1 MKFMNQFNDQLP
13 FASFSRVNWLELRTG
28 ISKVRVQ
35 ILASLVVFNCD
46 DLLYIYTEQQPNKY
60 VIAKT
65 LQCLKVSSVRI
76 RGNNPEGK
84 KILQQTKQKTG
95 TKQIK
100 NVQRKRKYS
109 RSSRKRPPRK
119 FETVAVTR
127 AGRLRE

>member
-1 MKFMNQFNDQLP
+1 M
-13 FASFSRVNWLELRTG
+13 LERL
-28 ISKVRVQ
+28 
-35 ILASLVVFNCD
+35 
-46 DLLYIYTEQQPNKY
+46 
-60 VIAKT
+60 
-65 LQCLKVSSVRI
+65 SSE
-76 RGNNPEGK
+76 NEGK
-84 KILQQTKQKTG
+84 QPRGKNILQQTKQKTG